1 MKALHV
7 ANVSFNDR
15 IYGPTS
21 TSETQS
27 MVFPAMSV
35 DQSQSPA
42 VLGRC
47 GKGYLGYLGDV
58 NNEECTQAVLMAMI
72 SMLCPSIFISR
83 VRLTIRQDPL

>member
-7 ANVSFNDR
+7 ANAAFDDR

-27 MVFPAMSV
+27 NVFPAMSV
-35 DQSQSPA
+35 DQWQSPA

-47 GKGYLGYLGDV
+47 GNGYLGYLGDV
-58 NNEECTQAVLMAMI
+58 NNEQCSQAILMAMI
-72 SMLCPSIFISR
+72 STQCPSSS
-83 VRLTIRQDPL
+83 